1 MTTTKKTISLNADG
15 RIWISTAE
23 GKLIGKGRVEL
34 MEKIKQFGNRR
45 FSRPLLWIRPHDCRV
60 FCPTFAHR
68 KQNQSI

>member
-1 MTTTKKTISLNADG
+1 MKLYLSLILKITYNIKMATTKKTISLNADG

-45 FSRPLLWIRPHDCRV
+45 FSRPLL
-60 FCPTFAHR
+60 
-68 KQNQSI
+68 